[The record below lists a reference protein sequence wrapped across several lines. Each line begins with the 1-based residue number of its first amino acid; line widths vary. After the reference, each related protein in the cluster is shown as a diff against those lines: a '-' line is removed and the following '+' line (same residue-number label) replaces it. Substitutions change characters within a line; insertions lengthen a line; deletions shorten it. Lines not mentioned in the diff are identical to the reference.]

1 MPDEMITTPGSAIGQ
16 AIEAP
21 PAAPMPGDLTKDLLE
36 TDVWTDEMV
45 FRAGIPI
52 VDVPFVSCGG
62 GMGSFVLTNYLR
74 IADVDTTQIRVLSN
88 LDHPWQTYEYL
99 TKVSQIP
106 RQERLRSDSQSR
118 PDCLWGFPSYAL
130 HEARAEK
137 TLAPIVNVLTEPV
150 LADYWTPRA
159 GTVFSS
165 MEREVACTRYPE
177 MLVKGQVRM
186 VRRQSGG
193 GYFTILTPPPGTSA
207 SRRIAYRSQYVHLAL
222 GYPGLKFLPDLQEY
236 RAKYNDLAHTVNAY
250 EPHEHIYEG
259 LMNKP
264 GTVLVRG
271 GGNVASRV
279 LQRLMD
285 DRELKGAQTTILHL
299 FRTYNAG
306 PHNKWGF
313 AKRRGAHGFAFQGFN
328 APKSAWGGQHI
339 EQMLKL
345 ECADRKA
352 LYDLTG
358 GAHTPYRKYWLDQMK
373 RGRDQGWY
381 QTFQGEVT
389 DVGPADGGVVTTIR
403 QANGSIATI
412 EAQIILDCTGLEAD
426 IREHRICADLLDHS
440 GAGRNPLGRLDVDP
454 TFEVRGTRSGTGRL
468 YASGSATYGGYF
480 QGVDTFLGLQL
491 SAQRI
496 TDDLASSESGSASAD
511 RSRAGGSGSDT
522 NRSELANRN
531 HSGSGAAM
539 IVLDRLRDGTR
550 G

>member
-1 MPDEMITTPGSAIGQ
+1 MGQKGDHVSNDMISTPGSVLG
-16 AIEAP
+16 EAMESA
-21 PAAPMPGDLTKDLLE
+21 PAAPMPGDLNDELIG
-36 TDVWTDEMV
+36 TDIWTDEMLQ
-45 FRAGIPI
+45 RAGIPV

-62 GMGSFVLTNYLR
+62 GMGSFVLSTYLR
-74 IADVDTTQIRVLSN
+74 VAGLDTSQIRVLSN
-88 LDHPWQTYEYL
+88 LEYPWQTYEYL

-106 RQERLRSDSQSR
+106 RPERLRSDSQGM

-130 HEARAEK
+130 RESRQEK
-137 TLAPIVNVLTEPV
+137 TVAPILNVLTEPV

-159 GTVFSS
+159 GTVFSGL
-165 MEREVACTRYPE
+165 EREMARIRYRE
-177 MLVKGQVRM
+177 MLVMGQVRM
-186 VRRQSGG
+186 VRRRNGG

-207 SRRIAYRSQYVHLAL
+207 TRRVAYRSQFVHLAI

-236 RAKYNDLAHTVNAY
+236 RTRYNDLAHTVNAY

-259 LMNKP
+259 LLRSP

-271 GGNVASRV
+271 GGIVASRV

-285 DRELKGAQTTILHL
+285 DREKKGAQTQILHL
-299 FRTYNAG
+299 FRTYYSG
-306 PHNKWGF
+306 RHNKWGF

-339 EQMLKL
+339 QQMLKL
-345 ECADRKA
+345 EGKERKA

-381 QTFQGEVT
+381 TTYQGEVAE
-389 DVGPADGGVVTTIR
+389 VKPSADGTGVVTTIR
-403 QANGSIATI
+403 QQNGSTATL
-412 EAQIILDCTGLEAD
+412 EANIILDCTGLEAD
-426 IREHRICADLLDHS
+426 IREHRIYADLLDHS

-454 TFEVRGTRSGTGRL
+454 SFEARGTRSGNGRM

-480 QGVDTFLGLQL
+480 AGVDTFLGLQL

-496 TDDLASSESGSASAD
+496 TDDLARQGVVARIGVG
-511 RSRAGGSGSDT
+511 RSVSHWWKWMR
-522 NRSELANRN
+522 
-531 HSGSGAAM
+531 HKQ
-539 IVLDRLRDGTR
+539 I
-550 G
+550 